1 MKAMSNDKPLRV
13 YASDVA
19 SIIGEE
25 NSVCSWENIPVSQQK
40 SILEALEAIASQT
53 PPSCIV
59 YPHTTEQLAQV
70 MAEAHRLNWRVL
82 PCGSGSKLNWAGLA
96 KDVDVVVS
104 TERLNRLIEH
114 AIGDLTV
121 TVEAGMKFSHLQAML
136 AGSGQ
141 FLALDPI
148 TQNTATIGG
157 IVATADTGSLRQR
170 YGSVRDQLLGMTFVR
185 ADGQIAKAG
194 GRVVKNVAGYDLMK
208 LFTGSYGTLGV
219 LSQLTFRVYPL
230 PEASGTVVL
239 TGDPKAVSQAADTL
253 RGSAL
258 TPTQADLLSTQL
270 VSRLGL
276 SQGLGFIARF
286 QSIPESVKE
295 QSNRLLEVGAQLGLQ
310 GTIYS
315 AVDEADLWR
324 ISREQIHS
332 SVSESAITCKIGV
345 LPTSAVEVLTQA
357 DLGFVH
363 IASGLG
369 ILRCEDE
376 NKVDKVLEIRN
387 LCQTHGGFLTI
398 LAAPVKVKQQ
408 LDVWGYTGNAVQLMR
423 RIKEQFDRKFILS
436 PGRFVGGI

>member
-1 MKAMSNDKPLRV
+1 MKAI
-13 YASDVA
+13 ASCFA
-19 SIIGEE
+19 SIINEE
-25 NSVCSWENIPVSQQK
+25 NSVCPWENIPVSQQK
-40 SILEALEAIASQT
+40 SILQVIASPT

-70 MAEAHRLNWRVL
+70 MAEAHRNKWRVL
-82 PCGSGSKLNWAGLA
+82 PCGSGSKLNWGGLA

-104 TERLNRLIEH
+104 TERLNQLIEH

-121 TVEAGMKFSHLQAML
+121 TVEAGMKFSRLQAML
-136 AGSGQ
+136 ADSGQ

-148 TQNTATIGG
+148 TQDTATIGG

-208 LFTGSYGTLGV
+208 LFTGSHGTLGV
-219 LSQLTFRVYPL
+219 LSQVTFRVYPL

-270 VSRLGL
+270 VSNLELGKGLGL
-276 SQGLGFIARF
+276 IARF
-286 QSIPESVKE
+286 QSIAESVKE

-315 AVDEADLWR
+315 AADEADLWR
-324 ISREQIHS
+324 ILREQMHS
-332 SVSESAITCKIGV
+332 SPNDAITCKIGV

-357 DLGFVH
+357 DLGWIH

-369 ILRCEDE
+369 VLRFEGE
-376 NKVDKVLEIRN
+376 NTVDKVLEIRN

-398 LAAPVKVKQQ
+398 LSAPVKVKQE

-423 RIKEQFDRKFILS
+423 RIKEQFDKEYILS

>member
-1 MKAMSNDKPLRV
+1 MKAI
-13 YASDVA
+13 ASCLA
-19 SIIGEE
+19 SIINEE
-25 NSVCSWENIPVSQQK
+25 NSVCPWENIPVTQQK
-40 SILEALEAIASQT
+40 SILQVIASPT

-70 MAEAHRLNWRVL
+70 MAEAHRNKWRVL
-82 PCGSGSKLNWAGLA
+82 PCGSGSKLNWGGLA

-121 TVEAGMKFSHLQAML
+121 TVEAGMKFSRLQAML
-136 AGSGQ
+136 ADSGQ

-148 TQNTATIGG
+148 TQDTATIGG

-219 LSQLTFRVYPL
+219 LSQVTFRVYPL

-239 TGDPKAVSQAADTL
+239 TGDAKAVSQAADTL

-270 VSRLGL
+270 VSNLELGKGLGL
-276 SQGLGFIARF
+276 IARF
-286 QSIPESVKE
+286 QSIAESVKE

-315 AVDEADLWR
+315 AADEADLWR
-324 ISREQIHS
+324 ILREQMHS
-332 SVSESAITCKIGV
+332 CASESGITCKIGV
-345 LPTSAVEVLTQA
+345 LPTAAVEVLTQA
-357 DLGFVH
+357 EVGLIH

-369 ILRCEDE
+369 VLRFEGE
-376 NKVDKVLEIRN
+376 NTVDKVLEIRN

-398 LAAPVKVKQQ
+398 LSAPVKVKQEF
-408 LDVWGYTGNAVQLMR
+408 DVWGYTGNAVQLMR
-423 RIKEQFDRKFILS
+423 RIKEQFDKEYILS